1 MLENESRRPTMSQ
14 VQRTEISSAKMY
26 THLVATCAGEKI
38 EVINF
43 KWFHA

>member
-1 MLENESRRPTMSQ
+1 MLENESMRPIMSG
-14 VQRTEISSAKMY
+14 VQRAEISYAKIY

-43 KWFHA
+43 KRFHA

>member
-1 MLENESRRPTMSQ
+1 MPRAK
-14 VQRTEISSAKMY
+14 RTEINTAKMY

-38 EVINF
+38 EVINL